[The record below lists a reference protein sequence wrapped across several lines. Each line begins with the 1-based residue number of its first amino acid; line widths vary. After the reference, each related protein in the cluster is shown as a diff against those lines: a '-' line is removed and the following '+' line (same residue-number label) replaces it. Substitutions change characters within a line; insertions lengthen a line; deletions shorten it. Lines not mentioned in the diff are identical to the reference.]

1 MRAIQSC
8 ENIKERDYS
17 DAFEVLL
24 GKKAANVLNVFISHY
39 SLGHL
44 MKYSCLML
52 ALVRKF
58 VMGIAFRGKYDDF
71 KDFKRNYW
79 GRPFIK
85 YPFMAGVAIIE
96 FSMCLM
102 TNMSKL
108 NFLGT

>member
-1 MRAIQSC
+1 MLIIICIGCTIYILSLRCAQISYVRFFLALLLGGVINLWTIMRAIQSC

-24 GKKAANVLNVFISHY
+24 GKKAANVLNVFISQF

-58 VMGIAFRGKYDDF
+58 VMGIAFR
-71 KDFKRNYW
+71 
-79 GRPFIK
+79 
-85 YPFMAGVAIIE
+85 
-96 FSMCLM
+96 
-102 TNMSKL
+102 
-108 NFLGT
+108 